1 VTERTQTRG
10 TEIAALEARYN
21 EQQVL
26 AEGAMLGERRAALA
40 RLAMIAM
47 FGVVTNLE
55 GRSDAVRTV
64 IGLVYTVY
72 AVVTVLVLRRL
83 KGGDPRRALWRPL
96 ILMVVDFS
104 LITTMAMLDV
114 GHGEPFSPG
123 QHVIATAI
131 VMSFAVA
138 RTSLV
143 HVIGSVVLAL
153 VSYAL
158 ASGHGGELRSH
169 VTVFVMGGYVVLGF
183 MIGITNRAVH
193 RMFTGLRQR
202 DNLTRFLPRQVAE
215 RVIKHGPKALAPI
228 EREITVLFSDIRGFT
243 GMSEGMGP
251 TEVLTMLDDYFGRM
265 SQIVKGHDGV
275 VGKFMGD
282 GLLAYWGVP
291 DRLDDHALRAVRAAR
306 DMRRVVREINQHR
319 HGEGL
324 APIRIGIGI
333 HTGNVAAG
341 MLGGTLQAEYTV
353 IGDAVNVA
361 SRVEGLTK
369 DHDVDVLVSETTWA
383 QLPEPRRGERIASA
397 QIRGRKEPVVLYTI
411 DGSAATVEV
420 SARPGV

>member
-1 VTERTQTRG
+1 MTARTPSPGTRG
-10 TEIAALEARYN
+10 TELAALEARYN
-21 EQQVL
+21 EQRVL
-26 AEGAMLGERRAALA
+26 AEGAILGERRAALA

-55 GRSDAVRTV
+55 GKSEAVRTV
-64 IGLVYTVY
+64 IGLVYTVF
-72 AVVTVLVLRRL
+72 AVVTILVLRRL

-104 LITTMAMLDV
+104 LITTMALLDV
-114 GHGEPFSPG
+114 THGEPFSPG
-123 QHVIATAI
+123 QHAIATAI

-153 VSYAL
+153 ISYAL
-158 ASGHGGELRSH
+158 ASGQGGQLRSH

-193 RMFTGLRQR
+193 HMFTGLRQR

-251 TEVLTMLDDYFGRM
+251 TEVLTMLDDY
-265 SQIVKGHDGV
+265 
-275 VGKFMGD
+275 
-282 GLLAYWGVP
+282 
-291 DRLDDHALRAVRAAR
+291 
-306 DMRRVVREINQHR
+306 
-319 HGEGL
+319 
-324 APIRIGIGI
+324 
-333 HTGNVAAG
+333 
-341 MLGGTLQAEYTV
+341 
-353 IGDAVNVA
+353 
-361 SRVEGLTK
+361 
-369 DHDVDVLVSETTWA
+369 
-383 QLPEPRRGERIASA
+383 
-397 QIRGRKEPVVLYTI
+397 
-411 DGSAATVEV
+411 
-420 SARPGV
+420 